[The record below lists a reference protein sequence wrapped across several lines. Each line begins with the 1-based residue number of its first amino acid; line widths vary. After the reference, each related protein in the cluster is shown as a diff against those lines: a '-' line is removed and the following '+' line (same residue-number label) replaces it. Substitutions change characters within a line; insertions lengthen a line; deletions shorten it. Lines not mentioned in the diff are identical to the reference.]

1 MFTPPTAR
9 YLDDGDL
16 DITFPSPIRDDPT
29 FPLVRLALLG
39 DTDPAACAWYP
50 GGERLLVGWHVARA
64 VEQRLRL
71 MFPDVLVANSLHEP
85 PGVGPRRIAALAGT
99 VAR

>member
-9 YLDDGDL
+9 YLADGDL
-16 DITFPSPIRDDPT
+16 DITFPSGIHGDPT

-39 DTDPAACAWYP
+39 DTDPLAFAWYP

-64 VEQRLRL
+64 IELRL
-71 MFPDVLVANSLHEP
+71 KNMWPNVAIINPLHEAA
-85 PGVGPRRIAALAGT
+85 GVGPRRVAELAGP

>member
-1 MFTPPTAR
+1 MFFPPAAR

-16 DITFPSPIRDDPT
+16 DITFPGGIHGDPT

-39 DTDPAACAWYP
+39 DTDPLAFAWYP
-50 GGERLLVGWHVARA
+50 GGERLLVGWHAARA
-64 VEQRLRL
+64 VEQRLRA
-71 MFPDVLVANSLHEP
+71 MWPDVAITNPLHDAA
-85 PGVGPRRIAALAGT
+85 GVGPRRVAGPVGT